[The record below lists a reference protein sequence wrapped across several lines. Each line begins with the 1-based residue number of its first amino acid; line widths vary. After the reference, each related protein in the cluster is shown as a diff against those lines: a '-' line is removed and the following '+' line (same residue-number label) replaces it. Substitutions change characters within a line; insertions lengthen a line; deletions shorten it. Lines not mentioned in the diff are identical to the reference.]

1 MAEVSEE
8 RFRQFVADALDS
20 LPDWVLDEMD
30 NVQVFVEDEPP
41 ADQPTLLGLYNGVP
55 LLHRGV
61 SYSNVLPD
69 SVTLYQGTIERA
81 AQSEGTELRDVIFH
95 TLAHELAHHFGIS
108 DERLLDIDA
117 Y

>member
-1 MAEVSEE
+1 MFDRDPFEQLVG
-8 RFRQFVADALDS
+8 DALDS
-20 LPDWVLDEMD
+20 LPEWVLERMD

-55 LLHRGV
+55 LLRRGF

-69 SVTLYQGTIERA
+69 SVTLYRGTIERA
-81 AQSEGTELRDVIFH
+81 ARDEGAAVRDVIFR
-95 TLAHELAHHFGIS
+95 TLTHELAHHFGIS
-108 DERLLDIDA
+108 DERLLEIDA